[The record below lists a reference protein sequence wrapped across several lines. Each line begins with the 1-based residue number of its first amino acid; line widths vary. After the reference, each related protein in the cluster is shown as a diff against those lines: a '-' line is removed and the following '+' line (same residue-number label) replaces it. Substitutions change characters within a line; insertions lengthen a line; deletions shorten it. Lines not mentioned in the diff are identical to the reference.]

1 MARRPRIQL
10 PDASYHVMSRG
21 NRKLPIYEDEHD
33 RRLFQNVV
41 SEAVRRYRIRIFAG
55 CQMGNHYHFVL
66 DAPRNNLS
74 MAMQHINGIYSQ
86 DANRRRGRTGH
97 TFEARFRSLV
107 VQRER
112 YFRRSCR
119 YVVRNPVQAGLIE
132 DVADWPW
139 STYQA
144 TAGLEDAPRWLS
156 TDWLLW
162 AFDAASMEEAQ
173 RKYREYVNNPNI
185 RTVPI
190 DFTGIALGTKTFK
203 RRIEALKEESD
214 RQLPKSALQA
224 EREPLERLIANFKC
238 LGATR
243 GELIDTAHAD
253 HGYSLSEIARCIGL
267 DRSNVSR
274 ALQRYRMNLKAN

>member
-1 MARRPRIQL
+1 MARRPRLQL

-33 RRLFQNVV
+33 RQLFQNVV
-41 SEAVRRYRIRIFAG
+41 GEAVRRFRIRIFAG

-74 MAMQHINGIYSQ
+74 DAMQYINGIYSQ

-97 TFEARFRSLV
+97 TFEARFHSLV

-119 YVVRNPVQAGLIE
+119 YVVRNPVQAGLVN
-132 DVADWPW
+132 DVADWRW
-139 STYQA
+139 STYKA
-144 TAGLEDAPRWLS
+144 TAGLEDAPRWLH

-162 AFDAASMEEAQ
+162 AFNAASMDEAH
-173 RKYREYVNNPNI
+173 RRYCEYVNNPRI

-190 DFTGIALGTKTFK
+190 DFSGIALGTKTFK
-203 RRIEALKEESD
+203 KWAAGMLNEESD
-214 RQLPKSALQA
+214 RCLPKIAPLG
-224 EREPLERLIANFKC
+224 ERQPLETLVANFKC
-238 LGATR
+238 LGAAR
-243 GELIDTAHAD
+243 GELVDIAHAG
-253 HGYSLSEIARCIGL
+253 HGYSLSEIAKCVGL

-274 ALQRYRMNLKAN
+274 ALRNYRLNLKS